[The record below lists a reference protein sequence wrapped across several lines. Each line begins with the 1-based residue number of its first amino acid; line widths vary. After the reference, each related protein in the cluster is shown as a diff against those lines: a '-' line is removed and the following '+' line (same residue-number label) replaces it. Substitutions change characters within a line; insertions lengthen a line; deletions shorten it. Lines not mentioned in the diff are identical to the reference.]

1 VAIHQAIR
9 RRNAPRTADAAPEA
23 ASSPPVRLREAV
35 RSFLQYLRV
44 ECGLA
49 RNTLLAYGRDLDA
62 LRAFLEA
69 AGRTTPP
76 EATGEDVA
84 AFIAQMAANTLA
96 PSSRARALV
105 AARMFF
111 RFCVTEGWCEQ
122 DPCERVDAPRLWKH
136 LPHHLSPE
144 EVERLLTAEDGR
156 TPRSLRNRAI
166 LEVFYATGARVT
178 EICRLRVGD
187 LAPDGRSARLRGK
200 GGRER
205 MVPLGEPARQAVAA
219 YLRKVRPGLDRH
231 GREALFLSRTGRAL
245 RRESIFRIVKA
256 AARRAGIAKNVYP
269 HLLRHSF
276 ATHLLEG
283 GANLRAVQSLLGHA
297 DPATTEIYTHVSQQ
311 RLQRMYEQFHP
322 RA

>member
-1 VAIHQAIR
+1 
-9 RRNAPRTADAAPEA
+9 
-23 ASSPPVRLREAV
+23 
-35 RSFLQYLRV
+35 
-44 ECGLA
+44 
-49 RNTLLAYGRDLDA
+49 
-62 LRAFLEA
+62 
-69 AGRTTPP
+69 
-76 EATGEDVA
+76 
-84 AFIAQMAANTLA
+84 
-96 PSSRARALV
+96 
-105 AARMFF
+105 
-111 RFCVTEGWCEQ
+111 
-122 DPCERVDAPRLWKH
+122 
-136 LPHHLSPE
+136 
-144 EVERLLTAEDGR
+144 
-156 TPRSLRNRAI
+156 
-166 LEVFYATGARVT
+166 
-178 EICRLRVGD
+178 
-187 LAPDGRSARLRGK
+187 
-200 GGRER
+200 